1 MGNEIT
7 GFTFVLEIVGLFY
20 IYSVQICLFKA
31 E

>member
-7 GFTFVLEIVGLFY
+7 IFTLVLEVVGLFY
-20 IYSVQICLFKA
+20 ISSVQICLFKA